1 MDNNKLVLDTI
12 ERLKSKG
19 MSDEEAISAYE
30 NAWEKYEASNT
41 PKEKYA
47 TASKYGIPRETIKK
61 QTIQSHLQSGTPLNL
76 SELDALKQA
85 KAQKI
90 NAIKD
95 IGSKVGRFGLAPI
108 ATALSAKDV
117 YENIEKGDYTDAAID
132 ATGAASGLATIAGS
146 TMAAPLAIPV
156 VGREIGRLGGKY
168 MWSQVPESTKKGA
181 ISSLSQSL
189 EKTQEDTP
197 EAEERRRIL
206 KEKFGVN
213 VTPYKDKPAPQK
225 SLTREEKQAT
235 EAELD
240 KLSNPEMVKKEE
252 ELKAYEDALA
262 TSRVTNPRLTEGQHE
277 MNALRAVRQLREK
290 KELEL
295 KGKTPLTAAGDF
307 LSGLFEESPEQAKQ
321 RREMARKEFDRA
333 NEVRVSMGLPK
344 RPMPKEYEEIGVPA
358 QQDEKPYEFTSK
370 QYAATPPKSSG
381 LADQKTP
388 SFDEFLKQYANYDYK
403 NELEGVSDEEL
414 AGLTKGRGEKRNISY
429 IAETPEGFKAPD
441 VNEVKQEAISVAK
454 RLGQNPATFLG
465 QIDQESSFNPLAIS
479 KTGAK
484 GLGQMFPAAYSDAQ
498 KMDKEGILKN
508 IPYREMIKPE
518 NWKLQL
524 YAAGLYNQWIDTYM
538 TKGAGDEARLKWY
551 SGGADEEKA
560 KARGTD
566 PTAYANSVL
575 KRAKKYEK
583 ELAGQAPSEAP
594 TAETPP
600 KLVSR
605 SPAMV
610 SEEEE
615 GEEIIPRI
623 TDKSSIDKVAKL
635 KSIQNFLTGKEG
647 EAPLSFGPYSDTEAG
662 RGLYASGMSDQNRLL
677 NLKQRYDEMMAAKNI
692 PSDTKFTPVEGPD
705 GTAPPALMGTE
716 APSMPSSEQPSVPS
730 AVQSDKTS
738 SAQKE
743 IDRAIELQKSKSS
756 LQKDLLA
763 AQQEAATNKFYANL
777 ARAAT
782 QIATGASGLKG
793 SVAAK
798 MPDTGVFEDLQKQAD
813 VPVAELEQRIKIQGD
828 DPNSE
833 VSNSMRS
840 ILEKD
845 LKDIGVSANLS
856 GLSYN
861 QMKEI
866 YSPISSRISR
876 VEAAREKKETKAD
889 TEKTKEEEKLGK
901 FIERA
906 RDDINAKEIG
916 KTAERMKKLD
926 HGISLFEG
934 KGRTGA
940 QDLAAFFTMMKGI
953 QQDDSVI
960 REAEQK
966 LGMQL
971 GSLSSRLKAKFAK
984 FFRGELFD
992 EKQRQEMLQLM
1003 KIQRDQIKNDLGDS
1017 LSTFYEDL
1025 KNQPMMKGKSEEEVN
1040 EVWKRITPYN
1050 FNFPEIEKN
1059 KYIKKIAEENF
1070 NGNIKQA
1077 TKYLKEKGYI
1087 E

>member
-1 MDNNKLVLDTI
+1 MT
-12 ERLKSKG
+12 
-19 MSDEEAISAYE
+19 DEEAISAYE
-30 NAWEKYEASNT
+30 NAWENYEASNT

-47 TASKYGIPRETIKK
+47 TSSKYGVPRETIKR
-61 QTIQSHLQSGTPLNL
+61 QTIKSHLESNTPLNL

-108 ATALSAKDV
+108 ATALSAKDA
-117 YENIEKGDYTDAAID
+117 YENIEKGDYADAAID

-181 ISSLSQSL
+181 ISSISQSL

-225 SLTREEKQAT
+225 SLTRAEKQQT
-235 EAELD
+235 EEELD
-240 KLSNPEMVKKEE
+240 KLSDPEMVKKEE
-252 ELKAYEDALA
+252 EFKAYEDALA

-414 AGLTKGRGEKRNISY
+414 AGLTKGRGEKRNVSY
-429 IAETPEGFKAPD
+429 ISETPEGFKAPD

-508 IPYREMIKPE
+508 VPYREMIKPE

-623 TDKSSIDKVAKL
+623 TDRSSIDKVAKL

-692 PSDTKFTPVEGPD
+692 PSDTKFIPVEGED
-705 GTAPPALMGTE
+705 GAPLPPSMSTAPSSVP
-716 APSMPSSEQPSVPS
+716 APSTVAQPSAAPSGGLPATPSSEN
-730 AVQSDKTS
+730 
-738 SAQKE
+738 
-743 IDRAIELQKSKSS
+743 IEKLT
-756 LQKDLLA
+756 A
-763 AQQEAATNKFYANL
+763 
-777 ARAAT
+777 
-782 QIATGASGLKG
+782 
-793 SVAAK
+793 
-798 MPDTGVFEDLQKQAD
+798 LQKQLQAARESGRSSELLGGLGSAAERILAGGIGFGSNVALKPSEGGVWNQMIKD
-813 VPVAELEQRIKIQGD
+813 RDRPVEEFKQDIALQAD

-876 VEAAREKKETKAD
+876 VEAAKEKSESKKETQKKEDESKQKQEASKFLN
-889 TEKTKEEEKLGK
+889 TEAARIAKSDAKKEFAVTEE
-901 FIERA
+901 A
-906 RDDINAKEIG
+906 
-916 KTAERMKKLD
+916 
-926 HGISLFEG
+926 
-934 KGRTGA
+934 
-940 QDLAAFFTMMKGI
+940 MKGI
-953 QQDDSVI
+953 NDFLSDPKNTIKSQSLKYLFPKIMDPRTGVKDYEL
-960 REAEQK
+960 RM
-966 LGMQL
+966 LGL
-971 GSLSSRLKAKFAK
+971 TGSALDKAKSILTEFFKGTVTEKKALELKSLIEGKHKANSERFKKDISSSLERGKRYGLQNKEIALGILGADDFDELYVRPTVKEFADKYFKGDVDFAK
-984 FFRGELFD
+984 QTLIDRGD
-992 EKQRQEMLQLM
+992 
-1003 KIQRDQIKNDLGDS
+1003 I
-1017 LSTFYEDL
+1017 
-1025 KNQPMMKGKSEEEVN
+1025 
-1040 EVWKRITPYN
+1040 
-1050 FNFPEIEKN
+1050 
-1059 KYIKKIAEENF
+1059 
-1070 NGNIKQA
+1070 
-1077 TKYLKEKGYI
+1077 
-1087 E
+1087 